1 MNFYQRVKNAIKSMA
16 FNAVGSNIFN
26 IRTGGYSVSGV
37 KVTKESAMKLGAM
50 FACVKV
56 LAETVSS
63 LPLKVYKKT
72 ATGREPA
79 EKHPLYRLLHY
90 SPNPEMGSMNYFEAA
105 VGQVCTSG
113 DHYGEIVFNG
123 TTPAEIWPLPQ
134 DKVQPR
140 RDEKG
145 RLYYHIDV
153 GSGYDLRSEK
163 ILHVRGFSLNGITGL
178 NPIQYMRETIGLGL
192 AGQEYAS
199 RFFSGDANPS
209 GTLEVP
215 AKLSDPAYK
224 RLHDSISD
232 GHEGLS
238 KKHRFLLLEEGMKW
252 NKISMSPEDAQLL
265 ESRKFTVE
273 DVARFFRM
281 PLHKIQSMDKATFS
295 NIEQQAIEF
304 VTDTIRP
311 WLVRFEQEFW
321 MKLIPEAEKDSLYT
335 KFMVEGLLRGDIKTR
350 YEAYQI
356 AKSNGIMNADEI
368 REKEDMNEMPNGLG
382 KLYHVPLNWGVVGAP
397 QKPGGNNG
405 NNA

>member
-1 MNFYQRVKNAIKSMA
+1 
-16 FNAVGSNIFN
+16 
-26 IRTGGYSVSGV
+26 
-37 KVTKESAMKLGAM
+37 
-50 FACVKV
+50 
-56 LAETVSS
+56 
-63 LPLKVYKKT
+63 
-72 ATGREPA
+72 
-79 EKHPLYRLLHY
+79 
-90 SPNPEMGSMNYFEAA
+90 
-105 VGQVCTSG
+105 
-113 DHYGEIVFNG
+113 
-123 TTPAEIWPLPQ
+123 
-134 DKVQPR
+134 
-140 RDEKG
+140 
-145 RLYYHIDV
+145 
-153 GSGYDLRSEK
+153 
-163 ILHVRGFSLNGITGL
+163 
-178 NPIQYMRETIGLGL
+178 
-192 AGQEYAS
+192 
-199 RFFSGDANPS
+199 
-209 GTLEVP
+209 
-215 AKLSDPAYK
+215 
-224 RLHDSISD
+224 
-232 GHEGLS
+232 
-238 KKHRFLLLEEGMKW
+238 MKW